1 MVILW
6 WFSSFF
12 FGEQGKKKGKGK
24 EKQDFPNSQE
34 EMLLKEHVS
43 WISLGLNIRQH
54 ESWLRGSLREHPLS
68 RSREPIANSFW
79 SVQLFCW
86 DHNSR
91 WWGQSIL
98 FGWAHIIRRKLWQS
112 CKRTGC
118 QLQATSLEYQ
128 NWSLDRNERHCQTAV
143 SEIREQ
149 AWWSVRLQC

>member
-6 WFSSFF
+6 WLCSFF
-12 FGEQGKKKGKGK
+12 LGEKEKGKGK
-24 EKQDFPNSQE
+24 GKARFSNSQE

-54 ESWLRGSLREHPLS
+54 ESWLRGSLREHSLS
-68 RSREPIANSFW
+68 RSREPIAFFLKCSAVLLRSQQQMMGPISSFW
-79 SVQLFCW
+79 VGS
-86 DHNSR
+86 
-91 WWGQSIL
+91 
-98 FGWAHIIRRKLWQS
+98 HIQAQGKLWQQS

-149 AWWSVRLQC
+149 AWWCVRLQC